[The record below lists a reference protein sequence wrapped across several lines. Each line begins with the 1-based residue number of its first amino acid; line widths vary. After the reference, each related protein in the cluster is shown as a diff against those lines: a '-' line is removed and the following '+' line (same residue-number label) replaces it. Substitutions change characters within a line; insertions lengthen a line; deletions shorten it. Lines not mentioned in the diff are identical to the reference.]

1 MASPPFAHNRGS
13 SRQDFGDGQQDGTAF
28 AFHPLSS
35 AFCSEEVAFRFVSW
49 WSRRTDGNRSL
60 VCAKV
65 SSSIV
70 TWWRARQL
78 HLGGQVEIGQ
88 QASSNWKSEVL
99 VGVEIHP
106 AGTGRLA

>member
-1 MASPPFAHNRGS
+1 
-13 SRQDFGDGQQDGTAF
+13 
-28 AFHPLSS
+28 
-35 AFCSEEVAFRFVSW
+35 
-49 WSRRTDGNRSL
+49 L